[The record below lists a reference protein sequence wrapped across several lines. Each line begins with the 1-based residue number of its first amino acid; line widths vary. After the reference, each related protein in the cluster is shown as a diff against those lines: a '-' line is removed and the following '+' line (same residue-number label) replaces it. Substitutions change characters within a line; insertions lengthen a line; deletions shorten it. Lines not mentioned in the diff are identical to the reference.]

1 MDWRSTSIP
10 LSIRRPWTVFV
21 QDLEDK
27 FGDAASQGSKAS
39 KSVRLQVAM
48 VQTHGVLTA
57 FLRLPEDVQRFYAE
71 VFNYFYSS
79 FQYIFDIGGNARLQW
94 ERCNANYLSEMATDS
109 NTERASIL
117 QL

>member
-1 MDWRSTSIP
+1 M
-10 LSIRRPWTVFV
+10 
-21 QDLEDK
+21 
-27 FGDAASQGSKAS
+27 
-39 KSVRLQVAM
+39 
-48 VQTHGVLTA
+48 A

-79 FQYIFDIGGNARLQW
+79 FQYIFDIGGNARFQW